1 MMKVSSIVIWLGA
14 LIATAWLV
22 VNIQVFSWPVS
33 GVDIE
38 KTGRHISNSEIIDLV
53 DPLLEDG
60 WLSLNINAVQA
71 QIAAM
76 PWVERVQVYRV
87 FPDRLALRIEE
98 KVPVARFGE
107 AALISK
113 TGKCFEP
120 ASLVEIGSLPRLEVE
135 YADLALGYKGLL
147 QVQALLSSEATLPQ
161 DMEVVRYQAD
171 IGWDVFFHSGLLVRL
186 GPSSVERSLAKWAYY
201 YPKILRHK
209 HGKLPKKID
218 MRYANGAAVN

>member
-1 MMKVSSIVIWLGA
+1 MASIWLV
-14 LIATAWLV
+14 L
-22 VNIQVFSWPVS
+22 NIQMFSWPVS

-38 KTGRHISNSEIIDLV
+38 KTGRHISNGEIIDLV
-53 DPLLEDG
+53 DPMLEGG

-98 KVPVARFGE
+98 KVPVARYGDT
-107 AALISK
+107 ALISK
-113 TGKCFEP
+113 AGKCFEP
-120 ASLVEIGSLPRLEVE
+120 RSLAETGSLPRLEVE
-135 YADLALGYKGLL
+135 YADLALGHKGLL
-147 QVQALLSSEATLPQ
+147 QVQSWLSSTAVLPQ
-161 DMEVVRYQAD
+161 DVEVVRYQPD
-171 IGWDVFFHSGLLVRL
+171 IGWDVLFHSGLLVRL
-186 GPSSVERSLAKWAYY
+186 GRSPVEQSLAKWAHY

-218 MRYANGAAVN
+218 MRYANGAAVS